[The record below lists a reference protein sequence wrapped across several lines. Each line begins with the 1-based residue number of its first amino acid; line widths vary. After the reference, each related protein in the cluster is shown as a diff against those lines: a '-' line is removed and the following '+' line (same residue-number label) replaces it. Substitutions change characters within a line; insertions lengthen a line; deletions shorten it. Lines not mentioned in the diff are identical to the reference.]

1 MYWWIALLTHPQQPG
16 ICFIFSFSFHWAL
29 QQKLEPSN
37 LILFDR
43 VEGEAIIT
51 LDPIATICMMLL
63 GPDQGWDA
71 YIHSELK
78 VRSGDRFYWEH
89 GCNLHANFYRGWGFY
104 INYILCHRFLQYLCW
119 ITLHFKY
126 FIKYTIPL
134 ILTNYQKK
142 RDLIF
147 KYKWHEELILDP
159 IANEEF
165 PLKNYI
171 TKLTWE

>member
-29 QQKLEPSN
+29 QQKLELSN
-37 LILFDR
+37 LILLDK

-51 LDPIATICMMLL
+51 LDPIATICMMFL

-89 GCNLHANFYRGWGFY
+89 GCNLCANFYRGWGFY
-104 INYILCHRFLQYLCW
+104 IKDKYSAIDFFRIFVGLLCILKILLNTLYLWYWQTIKKWEILFLN
-119 ITLHFKY
+119 TS
-126 FIKYTIPL
+126 
-134 ILTNYQKK
+134 
-142 RDLIF
+142 D
-147 KYKWHEELILDP
+147 
-159 IANEEF
+159 
-165 PLKNYI
+165 
-171 TKLTWE
+171 TKSWY